1 MKETIVREQY
11 NERASIYDRR
21 WSGYLAKTLSFL
33 KNWTQI
39 SPSETVLDV
48 ACGTGELEKLLLQ
61 ENPQQRITG
70 VDISEEMLNTA
81 KQKLSTYPQVFW
93 QTAK

>member
-33 KNWTQI
+33 QI
-39 SPSETVLDV
+39 LGADYS
-48 ACGTGELEKLLLQ
+48 
-61 ENPQQRITG
+61 
-70 VDISEEMLNTA
+70 
-81 KQKLSTYPQVFW
+81 
-93 QTAK
+93 